1 MELSE
6 KVCTISKYILFG
18 HLVVVVPAVVV
29 VVFFGLGVTRQAS
42 TWTISKRKSQSGN
55 AEIDIC
61 MISESAPCFLAN
73 FYAIMGALKH
83 SQLHSQYS
91 YECIRVD

>member
-6 KVCTISKYILFG
+6 KLCTISKYILFG

-55 AEIDIC
+55 AEMNIC
-61 MISESAPCFLAN
+61 IITLNLRPAS
-73 FYAIMGALKH
+73 
-83 SQLHSQYS
+83 
-91 YECIRVD
+91 